1 MICRMVKEIVKQIA
15 KEIVKEIVKRR
26 RMMKPSILV
35 AAVILSAA
43 SGAPDVSAQTWP
55 ARQIL
60 MVVPLQAGTAVDNVA
75 RTLAQRMTQ
84 SMGQSIV
91 VENQAGAAGQIGT
104 ERIAKSAPD
113 GYTIGFVNDS
123 ILTILP
129 NINPKLPYDPLKDLA
144 PISRVAGNNFGIAV
158 PANSNAKT
166 LAELFVQ
173 ARDKPGAINF
183 SSGGNGSPQHM
194 AMEMLAAAAGVKMT
208 HVPYKGAA
216 QALTDLAGAQVQ
228 VLAQG
233 LGVLVPQHKAGKIRL
248 LATTGTARSPL
259 TPEVPTVREA
269 GLGGAQLQGF
279 EFATW
284 FAVVAPAG
292 TPRAIVDRLNAE
304 ILKATALP
312 EVREQLQSAGY
323 VIYGSTP
330 EQLALAIS
338 SGIERV
344 GKTVREAG
352 IKFD

>member
-1 MICRMVKEIVKQIA
+1 MKRLDQI
-15 KEIVKEIVKRR
+15 I
-26 RMMKPSILV
+26 SIASLT
-35 AAVILSAA
+35 AAAA
-43 SGAPDVSAQTWP
+43 AAFATTNAAAQTYP

-84 SMGQSIV
+84 SMGQTIV

-129 NINPKLPYDPLKDLA
+129 NIHPKLPYDPLKDLT
-144 PISRVAGNNFGIAV
+144 PVSRVAGNNFGIAV
-158 PANSNAKT
+158 PASSSAKT
-166 LAELFVQ
+166 LAELLAQ

-194 AMEMLAAAAGVKMT
+194 AMEMLAAAGGVTMT

-216 QALTDLAGAQVQ
+216 QALTDLAGGQVQ

-233 LGVLVPQHKAGKIRL
+233 LGVMVPQHKAGKIRL
-248 LATTGTARSPL
+248 LATTGTTRSPL
-259 TPEVPTVREA
+259 TPDVPTVREA
-269 GLGGAQLQGF
+269 AGAGGGTGAGAGTGALPSF

-284 FAVVAPAG
+284 FAVVAPSG

-304 ILKATALP
+304 ILKAAALP

-330 EQLALAIS
+330 EQLTEAIS
-338 SGIERV
+338 GGIDRV
-344 GKTVREAG
+344 GRTIRDAR